1 MRFSIVAAAFT
12 AFAGVTTAQLSADAI
27 CQTLD
32 ALTTQANGLV
42 QQVNSLNLLNAP
54 LALIGQGPLPGVIS
68 GLAQIVSNVTTCLQ
82 DLQPQQLVGDAAT
95 DIVTSFSQFAQ
106 AQTQLLNS
114 LTAQAAMC
122 LNLPS
127 LLSPVAALLGGLDGS
142 LNALV
147 TNLID
152 CLDDITGGA
161 VQSDLNLVD
170 AALAQA
176 LNRYS

>member
-1 MRFSIVAAAFT
+1 MFYSS
-12 AFAGVTTAQLSADAI
+12 Q
-27 CQTLD
+27 
-32 ALTTQANGLV
+32 
-42 QQVNSLNLLNAP
+42 
-54 LALIGQGPLPGVIS
+54 GVIS

-142 LNALV
+142 LNVSL
-147 TNLID
+147 
-152 CLDDITGGA
+152 
-161 VQSDLNLVD
+161 S
-170 AALAQA
+170 
-176 LNRYS
+176 